1 MRVRAQVDASRE
13 SCGKN
18 AESLSSTLAQWLM
31 LHFTVTAQ
39 RLAEAAGEE
48 GLPLEDLQK
57 LTACL
62 VALRKGDHAREW
74 MELERER
81 LKLAQESSKER
92 MEAKFEKWVLRPEVQ
107 ERFRPKK
114 MTPEEKERAMKA
126 VFGITDDPPVD
137 SRWRTS
143 AQKAADAK
151 KAEAGLQAMPP
162 VQKTGP
168 EEPPLEGA
176 APPAVPALS
185 EAEGSLSNRS
195 VVADGTNGGRR
206 AGEPAPT
213 LKRETDGCGNQSSNE
228 PAPPPPPKKAP
239 AIPSAGPNW
248 PTMPSAPLVPGV
260 PYHFSSVGPFPY

>member
-151 KAEAGLQAMPP
+151 KAEAGLQARPP

-176 APPAVPALS
+176 APS
-185 EAEGSLSNRS
+185 E
-195 VVADGTNGGRR
+195 VADGTNGGRR